1 MKLFPRRRGEATRD
15 DVEREM
21 RSLGW
26 WYQHFELPN
35 GVWTGDGKP
44 PSYDPR
50 QRWNA
55 FAPYLPEDLTGKTAL
70 DVGGN
75 SGFFSIQMALRGAE
89 RVVLVEP
96 FKEYTDQARFA
107 AKQFGVELD
116 IVNSDVHTYC
126 LTTEERFDYV
136 LFLGLFYHL
145 KYPGL
150 VLDRL
155 AEMTRERLVLQSH
168 STGATE
174 PGDQPELTEAED
186 VLNDPDY
193 PRIAFVEHR
202 YKNDPTNW
210 WIPNHRALPPLV
222 RSAGLKI
229 VALPSAEIVV
239 AEQDRYLG
247 KVVYDKLV
255 FPRYGK
261 PGEPV
266 FPEQDHVDPALW
278 RELNEPSRR
287 RT

>member
-1 MKLFPRRRGEATRD
+1 MKLFRRGAEKTREE
-15 DVEREM
+15 VESAM

-44 PSYDPR
+44 PAYDPR
-50 QRWNA
+50 DRWNA
-55 FAPYLPEDLTGKTAL
+55 FEPHLPTDLSGQTAL

-75 SGFFSIQMALRGAE
+75 SGFFAIQMMLRGAK

-96 FKEYTDQARFA
+96 FKEFTDQARFA
-107 AKQFGVELD
+107 AEQFGVELD
-116 IVNSDVHTYC
+116 IVNADVHTYC

-155 AEMTRERLVLQSH
+155 AEMTKERLVLQSH
-168 STGATE
+168 SVGGADAE
-174 PGDQPELTEAED
+174 APELPEAESA
-186 VLNDPDY
+186 LEGLDY
-193 PRIAFVEHR
+193 PRLAFVEHR

-210 WIPNHRALPPLV
+210 WVPNHQALPPLV
-222 RSAGLKI
+222 RSAGLRI
-229 VALPSAEIVV
+229 VARPSAEIIV
-239 AEQDRYLG
+239 AEPDRYLG

-261 PGEPV
+261 PGEAV
-266 FPEQDHVDPALW
+266 YPEQLQVDPALW
-278 RELNEPSRR
+278 AQLNEPADDS
-287 RT
+287 

>member
-1 MKLFPRRRGEATRD
+1 MRFRRRPTANTREE
-15 DVEREM
+15 VEREL

-35 GVWTGDGKP
+35 GLWTSDGKP

-50 QRWNA
+50 DRWNA
-55 FAPYLPEDLTGKTAL
+55 FESFIPADLTGKTVL

-75 SGFFSIQMALRGAE
+75 SGFFAIQMALRSAN

-96 FKEYTDQARFA
+96 VEEYTDQAHFA
-107 AKQFGVELD
+107 AEQFEVTLET
-116 IVNSDVHTYC
+116 VNADVHTYC

-155 AEMTRERLVLQSH
+155 AEMTRERLVFQSH
-168 STGATE
+168 SVGSTDADE
-174 PGDQPELTEAED
+174 SPELAEAEHA
-186 VLNDPDY
+186 LADPDY
-193 PRIAFVEHR
+193 PRLAFVEHK
-202 YKNDPTNW
+202 YKNDPSNW
-210 WIPNHRALPPLV
+210 WIPNHEALPPLI

-229 VALPSAEIVV
+229 VSRPSAEIIV
-239 AEQDRYLG
+239 AEPARELG

-255 FPRYGK
+255 FPRYDEG
-261 PGEPV
+261 
-266 FPEQDHVDPALW
+266 
-278 RELNEPSRR
+278 
-287 RT
+287 

>member
-1 MKLFPRRRGEATRD
+1 VKLFGHRAAKSREE
-15 DVEREM
+15 VEREM

-35 GVWTGDGKP
+35 GVWTGDGNP
-44 PSYDPR
+44 PAYDPR
-50 QRWNA
+50 DRWNA
-55 FAPYLPEDLTGKTAL
+55 FEPYLPADLSGKTAL

-75 SGFFSIQMALRGAE
+75 SGFFAIQMMLRGAK

-96 FKEYTDQARFA
+96 FKEFTDQARFA
-107 AKQFGVELD
+107 AEQFGVKLE
-116 IVNSDVHTYC
+116 IVNADVHTYC

-155 AEMTRERLVLQSH
+155 AEMTKERFVLQSH
-168 STGATE
+168 SVG
-174 PGDQPELTEAED
+174 PGGDELPELPEAESAID
-186 VLNDPDY
+186 DPHY
-193 PRIAFVEHR
+193 PRLAFVEHR

-210 WIPNHRALPPLV
+210 WVPNHEALPPLV

-229 VALPSAEIVV
+229 VARPSAEIIV
-239 AEQDRYLG
+239 ADPDRQLG
-247 KVVYDKLV
+247 KVVYKKLV

-261 PGEPV
+261 PGEAV
-266 FPEQDHVDPALW
+266 YPEQVRLDAALW
-278 RELNEPSRR
+278 RQLNEPSHEG
-287 RT
+287 

>member
-1 MKLFPRRRGEATRD
+1 VRLLRRRVATTRD
-15 DVEREM
+15 EAEREM

-44 PSYDPR
+44 PAYDPR
-50 QRWNA
+50 DRWNA
-55 FAPYLPEDLTGKTAL
+55 FEPYLPADLSGKTAL

-75 SGFFSIQMALRGAE
+75 SGYFAIQMMLRGAK

-96 FKEYTDQARFA
+96 FKEFTDQARFA
-107 AKQFGVELD
+107 AGQFGVELD
-116 IVNSDVHTYC
+116 IVNADVHTYC

-155 AEMTRERLVLQSH
+155 AEMTKERLVLQSH
-168 STGATE
+168 SVGGADSN
-174 PGDQPELTEAED
+174 PPELPEAENALEGD
-186 VLNDPDY
+186 DY
-193 PRIAFVEHR
+193 PRLAFVEHR

-210 WIPNHRALPPLV
+210 WVPNHQALPPLV

-229 VALPSAEIVV
+229 VARPSAEIIV
-239 AEQDRYLG
+239 AEPDRHLG

-261 PGEPV
+261 PGEAV
-266 FPEQDHVDPALW
+266 YPEQLQVDPALW
-278 RELNEPSRR
+278 RQLNEPKP
-287 RT
+287 

>member
-1 MKLFPRRRGEATRD
+1 MKLFGRRAALSREE
-15 DVEREM
+15 VEREM

-26 WYQHFELPN
+26 WYQYFELPN

-44 PSYDPR
+44 PAYDPR
-50 QRWNA
+50 DRWNA
-55 FAPYLPEDLTGKTAL
+55 FEPYLPPDLTGSTAL

-75 SGFFSIQMALRGAE
+75 SGFFSIQMMLRGAK

-96 FKEYTDQARFA
+96 FKEFTDQARFA
-107 AKQFGVELD
+107 AEQFGVKLE
-116 IVNSDVHTYC
+116 IVNADVHTYC

-155 AEMTRERLVLQSH
+155 AEMTKERFVLQSH
-168 STGATE
+168 SVGGADTE
-174 PGDQPELTEAED
+174 APELPEAEGALQGD
-186 VLNDPDY
+186 DY
-193 PRIAFVEHR
+193 PRLAFVEHR
-202 YKNDPTNW
+202 YKDDPTNW
-210 WIPNHRALPPLV
+210 WVPNHQALPPLV

-229 VALPSAEIVV
+229 VARPSAEIIV
-239 AEQDRYLG
+239 AEPDRHLG

-261 PGEPV
+261 PGEAV
-266 FPEQDHVDPALW
+266 YPEQLQVDPALW
-278 RELNEPSRR
+278 RQLNEPKPS
-287 RT
+287 

>member
-1 MKLFPRRRGEATRD
+1 
-15 DVEREM
+15 M

-35 GVWTGDGKP
+35 GIWTGDGKP
-44 PSYDPR
+44 PAYDPR
-50 QRWNA
+50 DRWNA
-55 FAPYLPEDLTGKTAL
+55 FEPYIPADLTGSTAL

-75 SGFFSIQMALRGAE
+75 SGFFAIQMMLRGAK

-96 FKEYTDQARFA
+96 FKEFTDQARFA
-107 AKQFGVELD
+107 AEQFDVKLD
-116 IVNSDVHTYC
+116 VVNADVHTYC
-126 LTTEERFDYV
+126 LTTDERFDYV

-155 AEMTRERLVLQSH
+155 AEMTKERFVLQSH
-168 STGATE
+168 SVGGADSE
-174 PGDQPELTEAED
+174 AAELAEAESA
-186 VLNDPDY
+186 LEEPDY
-193 PRIAFVEHR
+193 PRLAFVEHR

-210 WIPNHRALPPLV
+210 WVPNHQALPPLV

-229 VALPSAEIVV
+229 VARPSAEIIV
-239 AEQDRYLG
+239 AEPDRYLG

-261 PGEPV
+261 PGEAV
-266 FPEQDHVDPALW
+266 YPEQLQVDPALW
-278 RELNEPSRR
+278 RQLNDPGDS
-287 RT
+287 

>member
-1 MKLFPRRRGEATRD
+1 VKLFGRRAALSREE
-15 DVEREM
+15 VEREM

-26 WYQHFELPN
+26 WYQYFELPN

-44 PSYDPR
+44 PAYDPR
-50 QRWNA
+50 DRWNA
-55 FAPYLPEDLTGKTAL
+55 FEPYLPPDLTGSTAL

-75 SGFFSIQMALRGAE
+75 SGFFSIQMMLRGAK

-96 FKEYTDQARFA
+96 FKEFTDQARFA
-107 AKQFGVELD
+107 AEQFGVKLE
-116 IVNSDVHTYC
+116 IVNADVHTYC

-155 AEMTRERLVLQSH
+155 AEMTKERFVLQSH
-168 STGATE
+168 SVGGADTE
-174 PGDQPELTEAED
+174 APELPEAEGALQGD
-186 VLNDPDY
+186 DY
-193 PRIAFVEHR
+193 PRLAFVEHR
-202 YKNDPTNW
+202 YKDDPTNW
-210 WIPNHRALPPLV
+210 WVPNHQALPPLV

-229 VALPSAEIVV
+229 VARPSAEIIV
-239 AEQDRYLG
+239 AEPDRHLG

-261 PGEPV
+261 PGEAV
-266 FPEQDHVDPALW
+266 YPEQLQVDPALW
-278 RELNEPSRR
+278 RQLNEPKPS
-287 RT
+287 